1 MIISHIRPDKHPDVL
16 ASETD
21 KGGHKKLPPKR
32 EYSLSTS
39 AIMALLR

>member
-21 KGGHKKLPPKR
+21 KGGHKKTPT
-32 EYSLSTS
+32 E
-39 AIMALLR
+39 AGV